1 MAAYLQKIAGVA
13 LGVMPIY
20 EYECPVCGEKFELR
34 RGTTDS
40 DSEIKCPKCGGGRIH
55 AGFYPGSVLVP
66 QVVLVL
72 RVVPPE
78 ALADEAVCPFGSVN
92 SVRREI

>member
-40 DSEIKCPKCGGGRIH
+40 DSEIKCPKCGGANPRR
-55 AGFYPGSVLVP
+55 VLS
-66 QVVLVL
+66 
-72 RVVPPE
+72 RFSTG
-78 ALADEAVCPFGSVN
+78 AASGACAS
-92 SVRREI
+92 SSST